1 MKRILEMEWIY
12 VENKERNFQMK
23 MMKEMVKGLKKVE
36 KIKIGEI
43 WEMNQEVRYLMIENE
58 RRIEMRVESEREM
71 RNIEKKE
78 EERIV
83 VEDEGEEIEGIM
95 EKYEQDECERKFEKN
110 IIYRLRQ

>member
-1 MKRILEMEWIY
+1 
-12 VENKERNFQMK
+12 
-23 MMKEMVKGLKKVE
+23 
-36 KIKIGEI
+36 
-43 WEMNQEVRYLMIENE
+43 MIENE

-95 EKYEQDECERKFEKN
+95 EKYE
-110 IIYRLRQ
+110 